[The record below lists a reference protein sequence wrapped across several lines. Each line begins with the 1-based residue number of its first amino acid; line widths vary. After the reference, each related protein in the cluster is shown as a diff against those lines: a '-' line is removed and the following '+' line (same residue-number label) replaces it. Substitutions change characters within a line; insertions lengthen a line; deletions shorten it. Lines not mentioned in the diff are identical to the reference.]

1 MKKLIPMINEAGS
14 HATGK
19 ITRKGDAA
27 LADGVF
33 VKAGTDD
40 GHVAVT
46 TSPTECPIG
55 LTTHATDAAEDEVGV
70 ELPGASEG
78 TKVAVAAGV
87 IGVND
92 RICATANG
100 RAVKLPTAGGTYW
113 VVGRALTAA
122 GAANVAFE
130 FEGCTPY
137 PVIVT

>member
-19 ITRKGDAA
+19 VTRKCDAA

-33 VKAGTDD
+33 VKAGSDD

-46 TSPTECPIG
+46 TAPTECPIG

-70 ELPGASEG
+70 ELPGASGG
-78 TKVAVAAGV
+78 TKTAISSAAIAV
-87 IGVND
+87 NE

-100 RAVKLPTAGGTYW
+100 KAVKLPTAGGTYY
-113 VVGRALTAA
+113 VIGRAITAA

-130 FEGCTPY
+130 FEGCTPV
-137 PVIVT
+137 PVVVT